1 MNKIKAIKLS
11 ERFIPDSIKK
21 VRIFWCKA
29 WLYGPSYRHFIWCI
43 WYGPNK
49 YRERAEPYLPFKIFQ
64 GTFQPDLLASIVYLY
79 PELVLEK
86 DSFCCTVE
94 LDGKYTRSMMVVD
107 RLKRIEFENH
117 LKSAFGMEHW
127 KRAVM

>member
-1 MNKIKAIKLS
+1 MT
-11 ERFIPDSIKK
+11 
-21 VRIFWCKA
+21 
-29 WLYGPSYRHFIWCI
+29 YGPCDMDQIRTKPDMPC
-43 WYGPNK
+43 K
-49 YRERAEPYLPFKIFQ
+49 LFQ

-117 LKSAFGMEHW
+117 LKSAVGLDQIFYMS
-127 KRAVM
+127 